1 MPIWDLH
8 CHLSGV
14 EGKTPE
20 ERMARLMEYADRM
33 QIDRLIF
40 FMGFPWSND
49 PTPDDFRRQ
58 NDQVIQALAHWQDRA
73 LGLAYINPRYE
84 QESLAEIERCIKN
97 GPLVGIKLW
106 VAVRCNDPRLDSII
120 RRTHE
125 LQGLIYQ
132 HTWIKTTGNLPGE
145 STPQDLVELAQRHPQ
160 TPMICGH
167 VGSTWELAIRMIRA
181 QPNLYG
187 DLGGNDPC
195 AGLVEMAVREL
206 GAERVL
212 YGSDIG
218 GRSFASQ
225 LGKVY
230 GAQIPE
236 ANRRSIL
243 GDNLQRLLTPIL
255 KTKGLPL

>member
-1 MPIWDLH
+1 MAIWDLH

-14 EGKTPE
+14 DGKTPE
-20 ERMARLMEYADRM
+20 ERISQLLQVADRM
-33 QIDRLIF
+33 QVDRLIF

-58 NDQVIQALAHWQDRA
+58 NDQVIQALSHHRDRA
-73 LGLAYINPRYE
+73 LGLAYINPRFE
-84 QESLAEIERCIKN
+84 QESLEEIDRCIAR

-106 VAVRCNDPRLDSII
+106 VAVRCNDPRLDSLI

-132 HTWIKTTGNLPGE
+132 HTWIKSTGNLPGE
-145 STPQDLVELAQRHPQ
+145 STPADLVELAQRHPQ
-160 TPMICGH
+160 VPLICGH
-167 VGSTWELAIRMIRA
+167 IGSTWELAIRTIRPL
-181 QPNLYG
+181 PNLYG
-187 DLGGNDPC
+187 DLGGNDPT

-206 GAERVL
+206 GAERVI

-225 LGKVY
+225 LGKVF

-236 ANRRSIL
+236 AARRLIL
-243 GDNLQRLLTPIL
+243 GDNLKRLLTPIL
-255 KTKGLPL
+255 KAKGLPL